1 MARSAIT
8 ITDVSQN
15 ADNTLTA
22 DAFDITNNHSI
33 DVSDTSCVELKVI
46 IETLD
51 TKAAV
56 FDIKAGDGQAA
67 DQGDLSITTGAAGK
81 HIFSLDSARFKDN
94 DGLILIDITSAASAT
109 GNIYALV

>member
-1 MARSAIT
+1 MARSAVT
-8 ITDVSQN
+8 ITELTQN

-22 DAFDITNNHSI
+22 DAFDSSNNHSI
-33 DVSDTSCVELKVI
+33 DVSDVSCVDLKVI

-51 TKAAV
+51 TVAAQ

-67 DQGDLSITTGAAGK
+67 DQGDLTISTVAAGK
-81 HIFSLDSARFKDN
+81 HTLSLDSARFKDN
-94 DGLILIDITSAASAT
+94 DGLILIDITSTGAT